1 MYEFIVYLV
10 HSSICLV
17 FIFLIYKVCMSHETL
32 HRLNRCLL
40 LGSVLLSAILP
51 LCRITIVR
59 TVEIMPSGYDAN
71 EGNIVIA
78 ERINPEVDNMALF
91 QDLAVVIFL
100 IGVAV
105 MVARLAVGIF
115 SVWRLIHSGRMRK
128 VEKGITL
135 TIVNTLPSPFS
146 WFGHI
151 VVSEDDM
158 HSCKDEILLH
168 EMAHVRLGHSWDLLF
183 VDLALCLWWFNPALW
198 LLRGELQ
205 SLHEYQAD
213 SQVLSRGIEAKT
225 YQMLLIKRA
234 VGSRFHSIANCL
246 NQSNLKK
253 RIIMMCKKPS
263 SRWTAAKSLLVL
275 PVVAVALGA
284 FATTTYQ
291 PHEVHAKVTDNSVQL
306 QADQKQTAEVMPQF
320 NGNDVAAFCAWMQSQ
335 VQYPVAAVERK
346 IAGQVLIEFVVDKD
360 GSASSFK
367 VLSSPDKLLSD
378 EVERVFNTVRNN
390 WDAAEHDGEKVSV
403 RFVLPVNF
411 ALHK

>member
-10 HSSICLV
+10 RSSICLV
-17 FIFLIYKVCMSHETL
+17 FIFLIYKVCMSRETL

-51 LCRITIVR
+51 LCRITIVKSAD
-59 TVEIMPSGYDAN
+59 IMPSGSDAN
-71 EGNIVIA
+71 EGISAVA
-78 ERINPEVDNMALF
+78 EQINSDVDYMALF
-91 QDLAVVIFL
+91 QDFAVVIFL
-100 IGVAV
+100 IGVAIMAV
-105 MVARLAVGIF
+105 RLAAGML
-115 SVWRLIHSGRMRK
+115 SVWRLIHGGRMG
-128 VEKGITL
+128 EIENGITL
-135 TIVNTLPSPFS
+135 TIVDTLPSPFS

-151 VVSEDDM
+151 VVSEEDM
-158 HSCKDEILLH
+158 RSCKNEILLH

-198 LLRGELQ
+198 LLRRELQ

-213 SQVLSRGIEAKT
+213 NQVLSRGIEAKT

-275 PVVAVALGA
+275 PVVAVALSA
-284 FATTTYQ
+284 FATTIYQ
-291 PHEVHAKVTDNSVQL
+291 PHEVHDKVTDNSVQL
-306 QADQKQTAEVMPQF
+306 QIEQKQTTDVMPQF
-320 NGNDVAAFCAWMQSQ
+320 NGNDVAAFSAWMQSN
-335 VQYPVAAVERK
+335 VQYPEAALARK
-346 IAGQVLIEFVVDKD
+346 IVGQVLIEFVVEKD

-390 WDAAEHDGEKVSV
+390 WAAAEHNGEKVSV
-403 RFVLPVNF
+403 RFVLSVNF
-411 ALHK
+411 ALPK